1 MKNDRI
7 IYDGELTKEEK
18 EELAKQYFITE
29 EKQTKLGGL
38 FIVLSLIALSV
49 NVIATCIFY
58 PVYAEDTLYHTF
70 VSFLKDADIAAMTF
84 ILQFIII
91 AVIVLKIALAVSSV
105 VCGITLRGVR
115 AMIGTSACI
124 IAFIDL
130 LFTVLQLC
138 DPNTYHQSIT
148 VIALI
153 INAVTLLL
161 MCGCIYMTVFT
172 DNISKF
178 VYSKKN

>member
-18 EELAKQYFITE
+18 EELAKQYFIAE
-29 EKQTKLGGL
+29 ENQTKLGGI
-38 FIVLSLIALSV
+38 FIVLSLIALAINTAATSV
-49 NVIATCIFY
+49 FY
-58 PVYAEDTLYHTF
+58 PMYAEDTLYRAF
-70 VSFLKDADIAAMTF
+70 VAFLEDADMAAMTF
-84 ILQFIII
+84 ILQFVII

-105 VCGITLRGVR
+105 VCGITLKGVR
-115 AMIGTSACI
+115 AMTGTSACV

-138 DPNTYHQSIT
+138 DPNTYNQSIT
-148 VIALI
+148 IIALI
-153 INAVTLLL
+153 INAVALLL